1 MYPHDRATL
10 AWPSIPR
17 KSAEEENH
25 SHVATSARDQSS
37 LDVHGL
43 GTSGVFDPALRFLI
57 TGEKL
62 TFACVHACTPSN
74 TTIPASGAAREDSK
88 KSTSTPTLIYTKD
101 GRRRGGTWLC
111 RAKRLDRASQ
121 AEQPFAIA
129 EIAGRISLLAN
140 LP

>member
-25 SHVATSARDQSS
+25 SHVATSARDQSP
-37 LDVHGL
+37 LAKTL
-43 GTSGVFDPALRFLI
+43 
-57 TGEKL
+57 
-62 TFACVHACTPSN
+62 
-74 TTIPASGAAREDSK
+74 K